1 LDLGSELSLRRT
13 LAAPV
18 MRTDG
23 VCAVPTGG
31 ADQRTALQQGYP
43 GISYHGRPQGWS
55 SAVADGAA
63 ERAENR
69 IDEAGAACL
78 APVLVRLSKLKSLSL
93 DSTLRASLALFP
105 VTAVARGAV
114 ARALGDRAAFLFCC
128 GFGKPGG
135 TAASA
140 AMCAGNYIRD
150 AAAASLAPILV
161 RMPQLTSLDLS
172 CMLCIAGVG
181 AKIHFPRAPTCC
193 SGGVA
198 CGAVL
203 GRLGQVCACRWNG
216 DCVQTTGS
224 APLGRRTLHVVSWG

>member
-1 LDLGSELSLRRT
+1 
-13 LAAPV
+13 
-18 MRTDG
+18 M
-23 VCAVPTGG
+23 
-31 ADQRTALQQGYP
+31 
-43 GISYHGRPQGWS
+43 
-55 SAVADGAA
+55 
-63 ERAENR
+63 
-69 IDEAGAACL
+69 

-93 DSTLRASLALFP
+93 DSTLRASLALVP

-181 AKIHFPRAPTCC
+181 ARA
-193 SGGVA
+193 A
-198 CGAVL
+198 
-203 GRLGQVCACRWNG
+203 
-216 DCVQTTGS
+216 
-224 APLGRRTLHVVSWG
+224 